1 VQARKLLLSAI
12 VGALCLTAA
21 IAVVVLLSGHF
32 DETSWRILGTTSAI
46 SFFGLLGVPV
56 GMLLERGHA
65 VALARISGALTCSAF
80 VLTLVVI
87 WRYHWA
93 NDVGKTWGVLFTL
106 AVAAAQA
113 AAVEA
118 RRRDNDTPAISL
130 LTAGSM
136 LTGGVLAAMGV
147 LAILTEITN
156 GTFYR
161 ALGAVAVVDVA
172 LIAIVAVLRRG
183 VGPIAQGHRIRLD
196 GELIEAPGRDF
207 ASAVAAAI
215 RTAEKE
221 GKTVKRIERV

>member
-12 VGALCLTAA
+12 VAALCLTAA

-56 GMLLERGHA
+56 GMLLERGRA
-65 VALARISGALTCSAF
+65 VTLARVSGVLTSAAF
-80 VLTLVVI
+80 VLTLAVI
-87 WRYHWA
+87 WRHWA
-93 NDVGKTWGVLFTL
+93 NGVGKTWGVVLTL

-147 LAILTEITN
+147 LAILTEIDN

-161 ALGAVAVVDVA
+161 ALGAVAVIDVA
-172 LIAIVAVLRRG
+172 LLAIVAVLRRG
-183 VGPIAQGHRIRLD
+183 SGPIAQAHRIRIN

-207 ASAVAAAI
+207 AAAVAAAI
-215 RTAEKE
+215 RAAERE
-221 GKTVKRIERV
+221 GKSLKRIERV

>member
-1 VQARKLLLSAI
+1 VQARKLLLAAI
-12 VGALCLTAA
+12 VAALCLTAA

-56 GMLLERGHA
+56 GMLLERGRA
-65 VALARISGALTCSAF
+65 VTLARISGVLTSAAFALTLA
-80 VLTLVVI
+80 VI
-87 WRYHWA
+87 WRHWA
-93 NDVGKTWGVLFTL
+93 NGVGKTWGVVLTL

-147 LAILTEITN
+147 MAILTEIHN

-161 ALGAVAVVDVA
+161 ALGAVAVIDVA
-172 LIAIVAVLRRG
+172 LLAIVAVLRRG
-183 VGPIAQGHRIRLD
+183 VGPIAQAHRIRIN

-207 ASAVAAAI
+207 ATAVAAAI
-215 RTAEKE
+215 RAAEKE

>member
-12 VGALCLTAA
+12 VAALCLTAA

-46 SFFGLLGVPV
+46 SFFSLLGVPV
-56 GMLLERGHA
+56 GMLFERGRA
-65 VALARISGALTCSAF
+65 ATLARVSGVLTSAAF
-80 VLTLVVI
+80 VLTLAVI
-87 WRYHWA
+87 WRHWA
-93 NDVGKTWGVLFTL
+93 NGVGKTWGVVLTL

>member
-12 VGALCLTAA
+12 VAALCLTAA

-56 GMLLERGHA
+56 GMLLERGRA
-65 VALARISGALTCSAF
+65 VTLARVSGVLTSAAF
-80 VLTLVVI
+80 VLTLAVI
-87 WRYHWA
+87 WRHWA
-93 NDVGKTWGVLFTL
+93 NGVGKTWGVVLTL

-147 LAILTEITN
+147 LAILTEIDN

-161 ALGAVAVVDVA
+161 ALGAVAVIDVA
-172 LIAIVAVLRRG
+172 LLAIVAVLRRG
-183 VGPIAQGHRIRLD
+183 SGPIAQAHRIRIN

-207 ASAVAAAI
+207 AAAVAAAI
-215 RTAEKE
+215 RAAERE
-221 GKTVKRIERV
+221 GKSVKRIERV

>member
-1 VQARKLLLSAI
+1 VQARKVLLSAI

-46 SFFGLLGVPV
+46 SFFGLLAVPV
-56 GMLLERGHA
+56 GMLLERGQA
-65 VALARISGALTCSAF
+65 VALARISAALTAVAF
-80 VLTLVVI
+80 ALTLAVI
-87 WRYHWA
+87 WRHHWA
-93 NDVGKTWGVLFTL
+93 TGIGRTWGVVCTL

-118 RRRDNDTPAISL
+118 RRRENDTRAISA
-130 LTAGSM
+130 LTRGSM
-136 LTGGVLAAMGV
+136 VTGGVLAAMGV
-147 LAILTEITN
+147 LAILTEIAN

-161 ALGAVAVVDVA
+161 ALGAVAVIDVA

-183 VGPIAQGHRIRLD
+183 IGPIAQGHRIRIN

-215 RTAEKE
+215 RSAESE
-221 GKTVKRIERV
+221 GQVVKRIERV

>member
-12 VGALCLTAA
+12 VAALCLTAA

-56 GMLLERGHA
+56 GMLLERGRA
-65 VALARISGALTCSAF
+65 VTLARVSGVLTSAAF
-80 VLTLVVI
+80 VLTLAVI
-87 WRYHWA
+87 WRHWA
-93 NDVGKTWGVLFTL
+93 NGVGKTWGVVLTL

-118 RRRDNDTPAISL
+118 RRRDNDTPPISL

-147 LAILTEITN
+147 LAILTEIDN

-161 ALGAVAVVDVA
+161 ALGAVAVIDVA
-172 LIAIVAVLRRG
+172 LLAIVAVLRRG
-183 VGPIAQGHRIRLD
+183 SGPIAQAHRIRIN

-207 ASAVAAAI
+207 AAAVAAAI
-215 RTAEKE
+215 RAAERE
-221 GKTVKRIERV
+221 GKSVKRIERV

>member
-12 VGALCLTAA
+12 VAALCLTAA

-56 GMLLERGHA
+56 GMLLERGRA
-65 VALARISGALTCSAF
+65 VTLARVSGVLTSAAF
-80 VLTLVVI
+80 VLTLAVI
-87 WRYHWA
+87 WRHWA
-93 NDVGKTWGVLFTL
+93 NGVGKTWGVVLTL

-147 LAILTEITN
+147 LAILTEIDN

-161 ALGAVAVVDVA
+161 ALGAVAVIDVA
-172 LIAIVAVLRRG
+172 LLAIVAVLRRG
-183 VGPIAQGHRIRLD
+183 VGPIAQAHRIRIN

-207 ASAVAAAI
+207 ATAVAAAI
-215 RTAEKE
+215 RAAEKE